1 MLRGDIV
8 WADFEP
14 ALGNEANKVRAAV
27 VVSNDGANRRAE
39 RLGRG
44 IVTVVPLTSRV
55 SPVHPFQV
63 LLPAGRTGLRTP
75 SKAQAEQIRA
85 VAVERLGDRVGRVP
99 PDLLAEL
106 DEAIRLHLAL

>member
-14 ALGNEANKVRAAV
+14 TLGNEANKVRAAV

-39 RLGRG
+39 TPRSRDRDRRPTHEQGLASAS
-44 IVTVVPLTSRV
+44 VPGLASCR
-55 SPVHPFQV
+55 
-63 LLPAGRTGLRTP
+63 RTGLRTP